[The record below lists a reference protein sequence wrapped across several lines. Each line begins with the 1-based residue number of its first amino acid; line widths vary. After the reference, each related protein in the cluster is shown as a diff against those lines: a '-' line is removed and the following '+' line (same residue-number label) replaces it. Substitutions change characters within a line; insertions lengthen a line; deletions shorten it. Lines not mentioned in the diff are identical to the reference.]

1 MKMSEIRP
9 ISINECAQR
18 LLSLTSPIVLTHRS
32 PDGDTI
38 GTGTALVLALRSLGK
53 NARLL
58 CPDKIPKRL
67 EFLLPGIEV
76 VDEPTG
82 DEIVAVDIASRT
94 MLGRLS
100 ELDVTLIIDH
110 HGCAAPFAD
119 YYTLPDISSAGEVLY
134 LVLSELEKISDFKMT
149 KEIAYRLYTAIS
161 SDTGGF
167 IYSSVSPRTMRIGA
181 ELIEYGID
189 FADINHRLFN
199 SKSSEQLMAEGYV
212 ASNIRTELSGR
223 VAYATLTISQRESM
237 GLISSDFE
245 TAVDVVRQVL
255 GVEVAVFLREV
266 EDGKYRV
273 NLRSTGHNVASVA
286 RELGGGGH
294 ERAAGC
300 TVMANE
306 PNEAW
311 QIVLN
316 EIKKLFK

>member
-1 MKMSEIRP
+1 MNNIRP
-9 ISINECAQR
+9 IDADECAKR
-18 LLSLTSPIVLTHRS
+18 LLSLSSPIILTHRS

-67 EFLLPGIEV
+67 EFLLDGIEIL
-76 VDEPTG
+76 DEPSG
-82 DEIVAVDIASRT
+82 DEFVAVDIASRT

-100 ELDVTLIIDH
+100 EIEATMIIDH
-110 HGCAAPFAD
+110 HSSASPFAD

-134 LVLSELEKISDFKMT
+134 LVLCELEKISDFKIT
-149 KEIAYRLYTAIS
+149 PEIAYRIYAAIS

-167 IYSSVSPRTMRIGA
+167 IYSSVSPRTLRIAA

-189 FADINHRLFN
+189 FSDINHRLFN
-199 SKSSEQLMAEGYV
+199 SKSSEQLKAEGYV
-212 ASNIRTELSGR
+212 ASNIKTELQGK
-223 VAYATLTISQRESM
+223 VAYATLTIIEREAM

-266 EDGKYRV
+266 EDKKYRV
-273 NLRSTGHNVASVA
+273 NLRSTGRNVASVA
-286 RELGGGGH
+286 RALGGGGH

-300 TVMANE
+300 SVSAENPTD
-306 PNEAW
+306 AW
-311 QIVLN
+311 QIVFS
-316 EIKKLFK
+316 EIKKLFI